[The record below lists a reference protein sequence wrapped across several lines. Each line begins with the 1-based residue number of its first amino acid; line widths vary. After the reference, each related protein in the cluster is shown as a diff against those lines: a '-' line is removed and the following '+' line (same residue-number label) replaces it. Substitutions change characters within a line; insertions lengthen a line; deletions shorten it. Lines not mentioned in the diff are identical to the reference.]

1 MSFDV
6 SIVPCASY
14 DMTEVRAAL
23 SAALDA
29 RNLVL
34 CVLALVLCMPAA
46 PALRAKLERL
56 RCAAAL
62 RGALALLLF
71 LLCLMTLA
79 ANSFQLFIYASF

>member
-1 MSFDV
+1 MLTGFHADNV
-6 SIVPCASY
+6 C
-14 DMTEVRAAL
+14 RAAI
-23 SAALDA
+23 STALDA
-29 RNLVL
+29 RNLAL

-79 ANSFQLFIYASF
+79 ANSFQPFIYASF